1 MRLGLEGLFVGRRRE
16 LTLPDAQFDEVQA
29 GHPRV
34 VHMEGLAGIG
44 KTALVERF
52 LSQCSDAQLVRA
64 SGEESEVQLAYGVI
78 DQLFHAA
85 VPGAP
90 PKARAVPLEDHL
102 KVGAQLLDVLGSLWT
117 PVQIRSRASFRVI
130 ARPFSRA
137 DGSTG
142 DHRHTG

>member
-16 LTLPDAQFDEVQA
+16 LTLLDAQFDEVQA

-34 VHMEGLAGIG
+34 VHIEGLAGIG

-64 SGEESEVQLAYGVI
+64 SGEESEVLLAYGVI

-85 VPGAP
+85 GPAHLQRPG
-90 PKARAVPLEDHL
+90 
-102 KVGAQLLDVLGSLWT
+102 Q
-117 PVQIRSRASFRVI
+117 SR
-130 ARPFSRA
+130 
-137 DGSTG
+137 
-142 DHRHTG
+142 